1 MGVGDERTEA
11 STTPSAA
18 EEQKAA
24 EAPSRNAELGVGAN
38 ERTEA
43 SSGFLQKKRCKLVKA
58 DDRLECF
65 VCHFLVNRM
74 DRLTPQHSDILNERQ
89 RRFSFDFY
97 RTRNAPKRTIIY
109 DCRKCF
115 RRFASLVTHKH
126 IKKCDCQDIVKVENA
141 SSRGSLSD
149 EIRKAVNLPS
159 PRELDIAQEF
169 VDYKAHLAKCS
180 GDDRTWSQDRGGIVR
195 LMAQFFN
202 FTYGLGKPGLL
213 VKG

>member
-1 MGVGDERTEA
+1 M
-11 STTPSAA
+11 
-18 EEQKAA
+18 
-24 EAPSRNAELGVGAN
+24 
-38 ERTEA
+38 
-43 SSGFLQKKRCKLVKA
+43 KA

-202 FTYGLGKPGLL
+202 FTYSSGKPGLL
-213 VKG
+213 VKGCLEMKNSKNLKPQTMLNYLSIFALFVDYCYLASHAPKGKLFI